1 MRIAFVFPGQG
12 AQSVGMLGG
21 FAGNKTVEEVM
32 ARADAALGFSLSGL
46 IASGPA
52 EALALS
58 VNTQPAMLASS
69 VAFYEAW
76 RAAGGAVPAVMAG
89 HSLGEWSA
97 LTAAGAFSLEEAV
110 KLVRFRAEAM
120 QAAVPVGVGGMTA
133 IIGLSDEA
141 VEEVC
146 REVSA
151 AGVVEPVN
159 YNSPGQVVIAG
170 EKAALAK
177 AAEIA
182 KARGCRR
189 AIPLAVSGPF
199 HSSMMK
205 PAADKLAAKL
215 AESPVAVPSIPVF
228 ANADNA
234 AHGTAD
240 EIRTALVRQLYSP
253 VRWTQLIGKLKAD
266 GVTDIVECGPGRVLT
281 GLLRRTAPEIAG
293 HNIYD
298 QATLEGVLGKLQ

>member
-21 FAGNKTVEEVM
+21 FAGNKAVEETM

-76 RAAGGAVPAVMAG
+76 RAAGGAEPAVMAG

-97 LTAAGAFSLEEAV
+97 LTAAGAFPLEEAV
-110 KLVRFRAEAM
+110 RLVRFRAEAM
-120 QAAVPVGVGGMTA
+120 QAAVPVGAGGMTA
-133 IIGLSDEA
+133 IIGLSDGDVEA
-141 VEEVC
+141 IC
-146 REVSA
+146 REASA

-170 EKAALAK
+170 EKAALEK

-205 PAADKLAAKL
+205 PAAEKLAARL
-215 AESPVAVPSIPVF
+215 EATPIAVPAVPVF

-234 AHGTAD
+234 PHGTAG

-253 VRWTQLIGKLKAD
+253 VRWTQLIGKLKAE

-281 GLLRRTAPEIAG
+281 GLLRRTAPEIAE
-293 HNIYD
+293 HNIYSQD
-298 QATLEGVLGKLQ
+298 TLEDVLGKLQ

>member
-170 EKAALAK
+170 RKGG
-177 AAEIA
+177 
-182 KARGCRR
+182 AREGRR
-189 AIPLAVSGPF
+189 DRQGARLPPRDPRSRFRA
-199 HSSMMK
+199 
-205 PAADKLAAKL
+205 
-215 AESPVAVPSIPVF
+215 PSTR
-228 ANADNA
+228 A
-234 AHGTAD
+234 
-240 EIRTALVRQLYSP
+240 
-253 VRWTQLIGKLKAD
+253 
-266 GVTDIVECGPGRVLT
+266 
-281 GLLRRTAPEIAG
+281 
-293 HNIYD
+293 
-298 QATLEGVLGKLQ
+298 